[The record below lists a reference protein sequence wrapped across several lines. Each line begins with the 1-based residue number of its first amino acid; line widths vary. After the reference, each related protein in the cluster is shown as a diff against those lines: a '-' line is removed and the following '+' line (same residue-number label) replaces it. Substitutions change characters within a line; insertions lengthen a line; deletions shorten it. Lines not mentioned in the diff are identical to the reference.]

1 MPDSLK
7 LQAVKLLW
15 VRFGPWQPV
24 PIEGLACC
32 LWDEH
37 WWQEPR
43 AQVPA

>member
-24 PIEGLACC
+24 PIEGVLF
-32 LWDEH
+32 
-37 WWQEPR
+37 
-43 AQVPA
+43 VG